1 MEAPA
6 RSGVPG
12 PGADEHAVERA
23 ELVEVDLVVAAHGD
37 LGPELGEVLHEV
49 VDEAVVVVDH
59 EHAHGG
65 SLPQRQLRSPNP
77 LLAVPPP
84 PLDCVVSTI
93 RLSVLVS
100 LSLGFWSVTMLFG
113 SREPCTA
120 RLV

>member
-6 RSGVPG
+6 LGG
-12 PGADEHAVERA
+12 AGAGADQHAVERA
-23 ELVEVDLVVAAHGD
+23 QLLEVDLVVAAHGD
-37 LGPELGEVLHEV
+37 LGAELGEVLHEV

-84 PLDCVVSTI
+84 LDCVVSTI

-113 SREPCTA
+113 SLEPCTA